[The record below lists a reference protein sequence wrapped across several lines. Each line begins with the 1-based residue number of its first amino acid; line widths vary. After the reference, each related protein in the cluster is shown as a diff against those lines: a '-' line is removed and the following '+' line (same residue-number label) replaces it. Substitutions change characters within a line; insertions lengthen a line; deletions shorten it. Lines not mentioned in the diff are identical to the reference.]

1 MTMPTTPNPGRD
13 PQDARDL
20 REALR
25 NAVLAGDLTPT
36 EAAALWPTSDPYH
49 ATVQAAADL
58 WANTPP
64 TTPSV
69 PSTSPAAAPLTPA
82 ERQAL
87 ADLEDGW

>member
-1 MTMPTTPNPGRD
+1 MTMPTTPDPGRE
-13 PQDARDL
+13 L

-36 EAAALWPTSDPYH
+36 EAAALWPTDDPYY

-58 WANTPP
+58 WSADTPP
-64 TTPSV
+64 TAPDS
-69 PSTSPAAAPLTPA
+69 PSTTLILTADPLTPA
-82 ERQAL
+82 EQQAL